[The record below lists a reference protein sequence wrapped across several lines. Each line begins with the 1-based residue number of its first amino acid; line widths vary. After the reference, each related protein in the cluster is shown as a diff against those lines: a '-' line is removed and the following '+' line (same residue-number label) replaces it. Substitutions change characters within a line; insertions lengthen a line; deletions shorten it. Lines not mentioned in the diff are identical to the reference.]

1 MAISKAVTSSV
12 NQPLEGPAGGGPNT
26 FGQPYISK
34 VTGLSSDVVLAA
46 QNLLTAYNGDIE
58 IDNCILETDGTG
70 FAGGTNVQLGTDDT
84 IGLAVFMAET
94 VANLGANKT
103 VDINSASVTKQRTV
117 IHSGKHLQISS
128 TVGACTGAGVWNLY
142 VVWRPALNIAAS
154 LA

>member
-46 QNLLTAYNGDIE
+46 ASLFTAYNGDIYVE
-58 IDNCILETDGTG
+58 NCILETDATG
-70 FAGGTNVQLGTDDT
+70 FAGGTNVQLLTDDP
-84 IGLAVFMAET
+84 IGLSVFFAEAVSS
-94 VANLGANKT
+94 LGANAT
-103 VDINSASVTKQRTV
+103 IDLNSATTKQRVV
-117 IHSGKHLQISS
+117 IHSGYHLQINS

-154 LA
+154 LS